1 MVNSWSIS
9 GNSCKK
15 IISAIRLNPLL
26 ERICVYL
33 CYLWEIIRVIRVI
46 RVLKKIHVIN
56 VICGRVICGRLRSE
70 SVRLTKKLSPHSSE
84 VTACIRSDE

>member
-9 GNSCKK
+9 DNSCKK

-26 ERICVYL
+26 ERICVHL

-46 RVLKKIHVIN
+46 
-56 VICGRVICGRLRSE
+56 
-70 SVRLTKKLSPHSSE
+70 SVQKE
-84 VTACIRSDE
+84 